1 MEVLD
6 KNTSEYEN
14 EEETRENPV
23 CIPCFSFDSYRCESS
38 IPMIQKTR
46 HWLIQAY
53 NDCYYR
59 QDSQYIR
66 HDFKEVDPEE
76 ERYIAG
82 IQNP

>member
-1 MEVLD
+1 
-6 KNTSEYEN
+6 
-14 EEETRENPV
+14 
-23 CIPCFSFDSYRCESS
+23 
-38 IPMIQKTR
+38 MIQKTR
-46 HWLIQAY
+46 QWLIQAY